1 MSAIITRLPAATTP
15 APSHLARELN
25 YLRARAARRIR
36 RELNEPPR
44 DRLKWRRKACA
55 LGILTCDF
63 CGGSGEVACMD
74 IYVEYDAKEPCHR
87 CQVLPDLPFEYDER
101 PF

>member
-1 MSAIITRLPAATTP
+1 MVATITRLPGATSP

-25 YLRARAARRIR
+25 YLKARAARRIR

-44 DRLKWRRKACA
+44 DRYRWRRLACA
-55 LGILTCDF
+55 LGVETCDF
-63 CGGSGEVACMD
+63 CGGSGEVAVAD
-74 IYVEYDAKEPCHR
+74 IYGEYDGKEPCWH
-87 CQVLPDLPFEYDER
+87 CQVLPDLPFDDGI